1 MTINELVA
9 KNHQAMK
16 EKGFHEGEKNIG
28 ELLMLIVSE
37 LGEALDAHRSGR
49 IYNSPKNSEQR
60 KRIHDMYLKEYV
72 SDSKVI
78 ITTDEFFTENIKDTF
93 EDELADVVLRVT
105 DLCGLLGIDLES
117 HIKAKMRYNATRPY
131 KHNKAY

>member
-37 LGEALDAHRSGR
+37 LGEALDAHRKDKMFNPGNSIELNTILKRYADGIPADGEGR
-49 IYNSPKNSEQR
+49 IFFL
-60 KRIHDMYLKEYV
+60 DYV
-72 SDSKVI
+72 
-78 ITTDEFFTENIKDTF
+78 KDTL
-93 EDELADVVLRVT
+93 EDELADAVLRIV
-105 DLCGLLGIDLES
+105 DLCGQLNIDLET
-117 HIKAKMRYNATRPY
+117 HIRAKMRYNATRPY

>member
-49 IYNSPKNSEQR
+49 IYNLKQNGT
-60 KRIHDMYLKEYV
+60 LKESIESMWLEQYALYDEAV
-72 SDSKVI
+72 E
-78 ITTDEFFTENIKDTF
+78 DEFFVEKVKDTF

-105 DLCGLLGIDLES
+105 DLCGLLGIDLET